1 MLHYIAACR
10 PKKSSS
16 DLNHF
21 HQSGTSLVSEG
32 ALYQYSSGCCGT
44 VVVRPTCNQEVAGSI
59 PGRGTTT
66 QQLVASCS
74 HPLATMPTVFVT
86 TWESLS
92 WVPSTL
98 VLNLSMECSMLKS
111 VNININ
117 NDTAV

>member
-1 MLHYIAACR
+1 
-10 PKKSSS
+10 
-16 DLNHF
+16 
-21 HQSGTSLVSEG
+21 
-32 ALYQYSSGCCGT
+32 
-44 VVVRPTCNQEVAGSI
+44 
-59 PGRGTTT
+59 
-66 QQLVASCS
+66 VASCS